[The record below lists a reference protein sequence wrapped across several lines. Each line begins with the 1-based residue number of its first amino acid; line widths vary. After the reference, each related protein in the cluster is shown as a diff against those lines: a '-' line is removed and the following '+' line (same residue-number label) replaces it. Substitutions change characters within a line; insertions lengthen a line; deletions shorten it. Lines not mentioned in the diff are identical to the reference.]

1 MRNLN
6 LEGFDVCFQ
15 RFVEVVK
22 GKRHIK
28 MSCDEEQIVTDYLS
42 GYKDEVAAIKNAA
55 SEEEYEQFRDA
66 LVPAMLYLA
75 SKIEAFERL
84 FFEDRLISYDAFY
97 NAACCYYCSVLYDK
111 YSFEQTYSLLHKEL
125 SGISLKMLLDFYANT
140 DEQSFGKISESE
152 FFEQLAECS
161 IKEKSLILSN
171 IDADYKTLTE
181 LKKAVL
187 SDDEDAFITTLVT
200 YSINYQ
206 QVASTLKIWT
216 LFSFVR
222 NIASLVVEDNPDI
235 KGIKKDF
242 GNCRNLGVLNSE
254 QVSDLAEMEELFN
267 STDVPNIDWEH
278 WMYNIKN
285 YALYVFFLH
294 NICRYTSPYMEQ
306 VFKMDELLKE
316 NVELHSVF
324 MDFVKTGVPIDEF
337 VPKPILEFALFK
349 GNFLSRLILPKAVK
363 NKTQK
368 EYIESVMLHDKDF
381 CINVYYILAKE
392 GYLSYDDNAFYS
404 FVSRMSYDYIGETEP
419 NRILWNGEARDLYY
433 FIKWFVGGTV
443 YKMWEKTAK
452 YYALING
459 KPIRTNGVTN
469 QTKTP
474 SKRMEEFL
482 KGTGTIK

>member
-15 RFVEVVK
+15 RFVEVIK
-22 GKRHIK
+22 GKRHIEI
-28 MSCDEEQIVTDYLS
+28 SCDEEQIVTDYLS
-42 GYKDEVAAIKNAA
+42 GYKKEVVAIRNAA
-55 SEEEYEQFRDA
+55 SEEYEQFRDS

-84 FFEDRLISYDAFY
+84 FFEDGLISYDAFY
-97 NAACCYYCSVLYDK
+97 SAACCYYWSALFDK
-111 YSFEQTYSLLHKEL
+111 YSFEQIYSLLHKEL

-140 DEQSFGKISESE
+140 DEQSFGAISESE
-152 FFEQLAECS
+152 FFELLAGCS

-171 IDADYKTLTE
+171 IDADFKTLTE
-181 LKKAVL
+181 LKKTML
-187 SDDEDAFITTLVT
+187 SDNEDAFITALMT
-200 YSINYQ
+200 SGINYQ

-216 LFSFVR
+216 SFSLVR
-222 NIASLVVEDNPDI
+222 NIASLFVEENPDI
-235 KGIKKDF
+235 EEIKKDF
-242 GNCRNLGVLNSE
+242 GKCRNLGVFNFE
-254 QVSDLAEMEELFN
+254 QVSDLAEAEEFFN

-278 WMYNIKN
+278 WMYNIRN
-285 YALYVFFLH
+285 YALYIFFFH
-294 NICRYTSPYMEQ
+294 NICRYTSPNLQQ
-306 VFKMDELLKE
+306 VSQMDELLKE
-316 NVELHSVF
+316 NVELYSVF
-324 MDFVKTGVPIDEF
+324 MDFVKAGVPIDEY
-337 VPKPILEFALFK
+337 VPKPIPEFALFK
-349 GNFLSRLILPKAVK
+349 GNFLSRLMLPKAIN

-368 EYIESVMLHDKDF
+368 EYLESVMLHDKDF

-452 YYALING
+452 YYVLING
-459 KPIRTNGVTN
+459 RPIKTNGVTN

-482 KGTGTIK
+482 KKAGAIK